1 MERWFSTDYST
12 TVCWNLM
19 IRSADPAWNFDFD
32 RIKEKKCDKGGKNE
46 SLFFLQI
53 FIKGV
58 QTLRMDLRP
67 VHVRDGHHD
76 VVSRP
81 DNLDFLCSRFQ
92 HPMCLNLKTLLR
104 IGSLLPNPLL
114 FSTWGTH
121 HSVLGAL
128 GAVLVI
134 PLDEVHEIF
143 DTRELPFVW
152 WTAVHQ
158 LRANLNLMAF
168 ILSKLT
174 S

>member
-1 MERWFSTDYST
+1 M
-12 TVCWNLM
+12 VCRNLL
-19 IRSADPAWNFDFD
+19 ICSADPAWNFNFD
-32 RIKEKKCDKGGKNE
+32 RIEKKCDKGGKNE
-46 SLFFLQI
+46 SLFSSNFHKGRADSAHGSSPCPCQGRSPWRCLQAWQSW
-53 FIKGV
+53 F
-58 QTLRMDLRP
+58 
-67 VHVRDGHHD
+67 
-76 VVSRP
+76 
-81 DNLDFLCSRFQ
+81 FLCSRFQ
-92 HPMCLNLKTLLR
+92 HPMCLNLKMLLR
-104 IGSLLPNPLL
+104 IGLLLPNPLL